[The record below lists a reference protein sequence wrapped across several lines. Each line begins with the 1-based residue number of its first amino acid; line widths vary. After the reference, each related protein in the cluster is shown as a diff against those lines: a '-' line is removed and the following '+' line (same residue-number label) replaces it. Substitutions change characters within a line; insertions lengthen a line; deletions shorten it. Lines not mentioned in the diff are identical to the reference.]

1 MKCIKNVVIELER
14 KHKTTDPFE
23 LASLLKVNVVKWN
36 LHEEIKGFY
45 KYDKRNKYIFV
56 NSNLPNEMQRF
67 VCAHEL
73 GHAVLHPRSN
83 TPFLREKTLFSVD
96 KIEVEANT
104 FAVELLL
111 PDKLLQEYQNTPW
124 TLEDIV
130 RIHGVPK
137 EFAKLKTIKIPRQER
152 VFI

>member
-1 MKCIKNVVIELER
+1 LEWIKKIIRKLEI
-14 KHKTTDPFE
+14 KYKTNDPFE
-23 LASLLKVNVVKWN
+23 LASLLNIDVVPWN

-45 KYDKRNKYIFV
+45 KYDKRNKYIV
-56 NSNLPNEMQRF
+56 YNINLSDEMQRF

-83 TPFLREKTLFSVD
+83 TPFLRENTLFSID

-111 PDKLLQEYQNTPW
+111 PDEKIYEYENTN
-124 TLEDIV
+124 LSIYEIGEMY
-130 RIHGVPK
+130 GVPR
-137 EFAKLKTIKIPRQER
+137 ELCHLKN
-152 VFI
+152 F